1 MYTRLKH
8 IPQLGVWALIVAKS
22 AFAQNDNSAG
32 DDGTI
37 VLEDILVVGKH
48 ASLASAQEIKR
59 DKMEIVDSV
68 VADDINKLPDINVT
82 DALSRITGVQILRDR
97 GEGAGVAIRG
107 LTQME
112 TLLNGREVF
121 TAGSGRTLDFADI
134 PSEML
139 AGIDVYKTS
148 SANHIEGGVGG
159 TIDLRTHRPFD
170 FKGRQ
175 LLGSARVIHGNLV
188 DKEEPQ
194 FSTLLSDRWQTEGF
208 GEFGA
213 LVNFAYQRRAWQEDQ
228 KSAGNP
234 VALSYIIPGQAVIV
248 PNGTS
253 ESSSLGHRERT
264 AGSLV
269 LQWRPS
275 DGLELYAEGH
285 YAEFKTI
292 QNTYQMNVIP
302 YDPKAR
308 SFPTFAAGSATLFPG
323 TNDLQSI
330 RWTNAPISILSF
342 ARDTVDRTQQAA
354 VGGSWTKD
362 ALTLKT
368 DLSYTKSFNN
378 LFFSGPVFS
387 GTAAIFNQNLSGP
400 IPATSIGGTDLLN
413 PANFQYAS
421 LAYRTRPFN
430 GELSTAQLEG
440 DYELSGGFIKSVS
453 AGFRYAKRRAGNAP
467 GLIFA
472 DTAVS
477 GISAADKSGYVMT
490 NPVDDFL
497 GGEGSSIGSYMV
509 GNLDFAR
516 DAAGLRNAFGITAPI
531 PSAGNPLSVWGISE
545 ETQAGYLMSKFEA
558 KSFPLDGNIGLR
570 AVRTLESVTG
580 SRSAPSSGTVL
591 PINIDS
597 TDIDYLP
604 SLNLRYQL
612 VKDLYLRAGFSKTI
626 TRQNFDQLSPSL
638 TLIRNTVNPSLNQG
652 GAGNPELKP
661 IRSDNLDLAVEKYFN
676 PTTSV
681 YITGFLK
688 QVDGFVTTV
697 SNPEVH
703 DGFTYQVSRP
713 QNGTDATINGFET
726 GYQQFYDFLPSWF
739 SGLGMQAN
747 YTYIDSETPSSILGQ
762 NVPLQNLSKHSYN
775 LVGMY
780 EKGPFSARV
789 AYNWRDTF
797 LSGISNIVGVG
808 ALPVYTHGYGWLDAS
823 VGYRVNDHFSFT
835 VEGMNLLN
843 TLRRSYYGVETRP
856 QSVWVNDTQ
865 VGATMT
871 VRF

>member
-1 MYTRLKH
+1 MWF
-8 IPQLGVWALIVAKS
+8 GVWALIAVKPVS
-22 AFAQNDNSAG
+22 AFAQNERSAA
-32 DDGTI
+32 DAETI
-37 VLEDILVVGKH
+37 VLEDILVVGKR

-59 DKMEIVDSV
+59 DKLEIVDSV

-97 GEGAGVAIRG
+97 GEGSGVAIRG

-159 TIDLRTHRPFD
+159 TVDLRTHRPFD
-170 FKGRQ
+170 FQGRQ
-175 LLGSARVIHGNLV
+175 LLGSARVIHGDLV
-188 DKEEPQ
+188 DKQEPQ
-194 FSTLLSDRWQTEGF
+194 FSTLLSDRWKTESF

-213 LVNFAYQRRAWQEDQ
+213 LVNFAYQRRAWREDQ

-234 VALSYIIPGQAVIV
+234 VARTNIIPGQTVIV

-253 ESSSLGHRERT
+253 ETSSLGHRERT

-269 LQWRPS
+269 LQWRPA
-275 DGLELYAEGH
+275 DTLELYAEGN

-292 QNTYQMNVIP
+292 QDSYQINVTP
-302 YDPKAR
+302 
-308 SFPTFAAGSATLFPG
+308 SSTFVAGSPKLFPG
-323 TNDLQSI
+323 SNDLQSI
-330 RWTNAPISILSF
+330 SWTNAPISILSF

-354 VGGSWTKD
+354 VGGSWNKD
-362 ALTLKT
+362 ALTLKA

-387 GTAAIFNQNLSGP
+387 GRAATFTQDLSGQVP
-400 IPATSIGGTDLLN
+400 STSIGGTDLLN

-421 LAYRTRPFN
+421 MAYRTRPFTGN
-430 GELSTAQLEG
+430 LSTAQLDG
-440 DYELSGGFIKSVS
+440 DYAFTNGFIKSVS
-453 AGFRYAKRRAGNAP
+453 AGFRYAKRNAGNAP

-472 DTAVS
+472 DAPVT
-477 GISAADKSGYVMT
+477 GISAADRPGYVMS
-490 NPVDDFL
+490 NPAGNFL
-497 GGEGSSIGSYMV
+497 GGEGSSIGNYMV
-509 GNLDFAR
+509 GNLDSAR
-516 DAAGLRNAFGITAPI
+516 DATALRNAFGITAPI
-531 PSAGNPLSVWGISE
+531 PTAGNPLGVWSISE
-545 ETQAGYLMSKFEA
+545 ETLAGYLMSKFEA
-558 KSFPLDGNIGLR
+558 TGFPLDGNIGLR
-570 AVRTLESVTG
+570 AVQTLESVTG
-580 SRSAPSSGTVL
+580 SQSVPSSGAVL
-591 PINIDS
+591 PININS

-612 VKDLYLRAGFSKTI
+612 VKDLYLRAGVSKSI
-626 TRQNFDQLSPSL
+626 IRQNFDQLSPSL
-638 TLIRNTVNPSLNQG
+638 TLIRNTVTPSLNQG

-661 IRSDNLDLAVEKYFN
+661 IRSDNVDLAVEKYFDS
-676 PTTSV
+676 TTSV

-697 SNPEVH
+697 SNPEIH
-703 DGFTYQVSRP
+703 DGLTYQVSRP
-713 QNGTDATINGFET
+713 QNSAASTIKGFEL
-726 GYQQFYDFLPSWF
+726 GYQQFYDFLPDLLKGF
-739 SGLGMQAN
+739 GMQAN
-747 YTYIDSETPSSILGQ
+747 YTYIDSETPSSVLGQ
-762 NVPLQNLSKHSYN
+762 KVPLQNLSKHSYN
-775 LVGMY
+775 LIGMY

-797 LSGISNIVGVG
+797 LSGITNIVGVG
-808 ALPVYTHGYGWLDAS
+808 ALPVYTRSYGWLDAS
-823 VGYRVNDHFSFT
+823 VGYRINEHFSFT
-835 VEGMNLLN
+835 IEGMNLLN
-843 TLRRSYYGVETRP
+843 TLRSSYYGEETRP

-871 VRF
+871 VKF

>member
-1 MYTRLKH
+1 MDTKLKPLPRLA
-8 IPQLGVWALIVAKS
+8 VWSLIVANS
-22 AFAQNDNSAG
+22 TSVFARTDGSGDNANAITL
-32 DDGTI
+32 DN
-37 VLEDILVVGKH
+37 ILVVGKR

-82 DALSRITGVQILRDR
+82 DALSRVTGVQILRDR

-121 TAGSGRTLDFADI
+121 TAGSGRNLDFADI

-139 AGIDVYKTS
+139 AGLDVYKTS

-159 TIDLRTHRPFD
+159 MVDLRTHRPFD
-170 FKGRQ
+170 FDGRQ
-175 LLGSARVIHGNLV
+175 LFGSARVIHGDLV
-188 DKEEPQ
+188 DKQEPQ
-194 FSTLLSDRWQTEGF
+194 FSTLLSDRWQTENL

-213 LVNFAYQRRAWQEDQ
+213 LVNFAYQRRAWREDQ

-234 VALSYIIPGQAVIV
+234 VVRGNIIPGQSVIM

-253 ESSSLGHRERT
+253 ETSSLGHRERT

-275 DGLELYAEGH
+275 DTLELYAEGN

-292 QNTYQMNVIP
+292 QNSYQINVTP
-302 YDPKAR
+302 
-308 SFPTFAAGSATLFPG
+308 SSTVVAGSPRLFPG
-323 TNDLQSI
+323 TNDLQSAG
-330 RWTNAPISILSF
+330 WTNAPISILSF

-354 VGGSWTKD
+354 VGGSWSKD

-387 GTAAIFNQNLSGP
+387 GTAATFNQDLSGQVP
-400 IPATSIGGTDLLN
+400 TTSISGTDLLN
-413 PANFQYAS
+413 PANFKYAS
-421 LAYRTRPFN
+421 MMYRTLPFAGN
-430 GELSTAQLEG
+430 LSAAKLDG

-453 AGFRYAKRRAGNAP
+453 AGFRYAKRNAGNAP

-472 DTAVS
+472 DAPVT
-477 GISAADKSGYVMT
+477 GISAADKPGYIMA
-490 NPVDDFL
+490 NPVDNFL
-497 GGEGSSIGSYMV
+497 GGEGGSIGNYLV
-509 GNLDFAR
+509 GNLDAAH
-516 DAAGLRNAFGITAPI
+516 DANALRTAFGITAPI
-531 PSAGNPLSVWGISE
+531 PAAGSPLGVWGISE
-545 ETQAGYLMSKFEA
+545 ETQAGYLKSEFEA

-570 AVRTLESVTG
+570 AVQTVEQVTG
-580 SRSAPSSGTVL
+580 SQSAPSSGTVQ
-591 PINIDS
+591 PININS
-597 TDIDYLP
+597 TDMDYLP

-612 VKDLYLRAGFSKTI
+612 LKGLYLRAGLSKTL

-638 TLIRNTVNPSLNQG
+638 TLIRNTVTPSLNQG
-652 GAGNPELKP
+652 RAGNPALKP

-688 QVDGFVTTV
+688 QVDGFITTV
-697 SNPEVH
+697 SSPEVH

-713 QNGTDATINGFET
+713 QNGATATINGFEV
-726 GYQQFYDFLPSWF
+726 GYQQFYDFLPSWL
-739 SGLGMQAN
+739 SGFGTQAN

-762 NVPLQNLSKHSYN
+762 KVPLQNLSKHSYN

-780 EKGPFSARV
+780 ERGPFSARI

-797 LSGISNIVGVG
+797 LSGITNVVGVG
-808 ALPVYTHGYGWLDAS
+808 ALPAYTRGYGWLDAS
-823 VGYRVNDHFSFT
+823 VGYRINDHFAFT
-835 VEGMNLLN
+835 IEGMNLLN
-843 TLRRSYYGVETRP
+843 TLRSSYYGVETRP
-856 QSVWVNDTQ
+856 QNVWVNDTQ

>member
-1 MYTRLKH
+1 M
-8 IPQLGVWALIVAKS
+8 AAES
-22 AFAQNDNSAG
+22 AASFAQTDNSGVDAETIAL
-32 DDGTI
+32 DDM
-37 VLEDILVVGKH
+37 VVTGKR

-68 VADDINKLPDINVT
+68 VADDIHKLPDINVT

-112 TLLNGREVF
+112 TLLNGREIF

-148 SANHIEGGVGG
+148 SSNHIEGGVGG
-159 TIDLRTHRPFD
+159 MVDLRTHRPFD
-170 FKGRQ
+170 FDGRQ
-175 LLGSARVIHGNLV
+175 LLGSARVIHGDLV
-188 DKEEPQ
+188 DEQEPQ
-194 FSTLLSDRWQTEGF
+194 FSTLLSDRWQSENF

-213 LVNFAYQRRAWQEDQ
+213 LVNFAYQRRAWREDQ
-228 KSAGNP
+228 KSTGNP
-234 VALSYIIPGQAVIV
+234 VANSNIVPGQTVIA

-253 ESSSLGHRERT
+253 ETSSLGHRERT

-269 LQWRPS
+269 LQWRPT
-275 DGLELYAEGH
+275 DILEFYAEGN

-292 QNTYQMNVIP
+292 QDSYQINVTP
-302 YDPKAR
+302 
-308 SFPTFAAGSATLFPG
+308 SSTFVPGSPRLFSG

-330 RWTNAPISILSF
+330 SWTNAPISILSF

-354 VGGSWTKD
+354 VGGSWSKD

-378 LFFSGPVFS
+378 LFFSGPVLS
-387 GTAAIFNQNLSGP
+387 GTAATFNQDLSGS
-400 IPATSIGGTDLLN
+400 IPSTGIVGTDLLN

-430 GELSTAQLEG
+430 GDLTTAQLDG
-440 DYELSGGFIKSVS
+440 DYALSGSFIKSVS
-453 AGFRYAKRRAGNAP
+453 AGFRYAKRGASNAP

-472 DTAVS
+472 DAPVS
-477 GISAADKSGYVMT
+477 GISAADKPGYVMPKPAG
-490 NPVDDFL
+490 NFL
-497 GGEGSSIGSYMV
+497 GGEGSSIDNYMV
-509 GNLDFAR
+509 GSLDSAR
-516 DAAGLRNAFGITAPI
+516 DAAALRNTFGITAPI
-531 PSAGNPLSVWGISE
+531 PVAGNPLSVWDISE

-558 KSFPLDGNIGLR
+558 TGLPLDGNIGLR
-570 AVRTLESVTG
+570 IVQTSESVSG
-580 SRSAPSSGTVL
+580 SQSAPSTGSVL

-597 TDIDYLP
+597 IDIDYLP
-604 SLNLRYQL
+604 SMNLRYQL
-612 VKDLYLRAGFSKTI
+612 LDGLYLRSGLSKTI

-638 TLIRNTVNPSLNQG
+638 TLIRNTINPSLNQG
-652 GAGNPELKP
+652 SAGNPELKP
-661 IRSDNLDLAVEKYFN
+661 IRSDNFDLAVEKYFN

-681 YITGFLK
+681 YVTGFMK

-713 QNGTDATINGFET
+713 QNGAAGTINGFEV
-726 GYQQFYDFLPSWF
+726 GYQQFYDFLPSWL
-739 SGLGMQAN
+739 SGFGMQAN
-747 YTYIDSETPSSILGQ
+747 YTHIDSETPSSVLGQ
-762 NVPLQNLSKHSYN
+762 KVPLQNLSKHSYN
-775 LVGMY
+775 LIGMY
-780 EKGPFSARV
+780 EKGPLSARI

-808 ALPVYTHGYGWLDAS
+808 ALPLYTNSYGWLDAS
-823 VGYRVNDHFSFT
+823 VGYRINEHFSFT
-835 VEGMNLLN
+835 LEGMNLLN
-843 TLRRSYYGVETRP
+843 TLRSSYFGAETRP

>member
-1 MYTRLKH
+1 MDTKLKPLPRLA
-8 IPQLGVWALIVAKS
+8 VWSLIVANS
-22 AFAQNDNSAG
+22 TSVFARTDGSGDNA
-32 DDGTI
+32 DTI
-37 VLEDILVVGKH
+37 ALDNILVVGKR

-82 DALSRITGVQILRDR
+82 DALSRVTGVQILRDR

-121 TAGSGRTLDFADI
+121 TAGSGRNLDFADI

-139 AGIDVYKTS
+139 AGLDVYKTS

-159 TIDLRTHRPFD
+159 MVDLRTHRPFD
-170 FKGRQ
+170 FDGRQ
-175 LLGSARVIHGNLV
+175 LFGSARVIHGDLV
-188 DKEEPQ
+188 DKQEPQ
-194 FSTLLSDRWQTEGF
+194 FSTLLSDRWQTENL

-213 LVNFAYQRRAWQEDQ
+213 LVNFAYQRRAWREDQ

-234 VALSYIIPGQAVIV
+234 VVRGNIIPGQSVIM

-253 ESSSLGHRERT
+253 ETSSLGHRERT

-275 DGLELYAEGH
+275 DTLELYAEGN

-292 QNTYQMNVIP
+292 QNSYQINVTP
-302 YDPKAR
+302 
-308 SFPTFAAGSATLFPG
+308 SSTVVAGSPRLFPG
-323 TNDLQSI
+323 TNDLQSAG
-330 RWTNAPISILSF
+330 WTNAPISILSF
-342 ARDTVDRTQQAA
+342 ARDTVDRTRQAA
-354 VGGSWTKD
+354 VGGSWSKD

-387 GTAAIFNQNLSGP
+387 GTAATFNQDLSGQVP
-400 IPATSIGGTDLLN
+400 TTSISGTDLLN
-413 PANFQYAS
+413 PANFKYAS
-421 LAYRTRPFN
+421 MMYRTLPFAGN
-430 GELSTAQLEG
+430 LSAAKLDG
-440 DYELSGGFIKSVS
+440 DYELSGGFIKSIS
-453 AGFRYAKRRAGNAP
+453 AGFRYAKRNAGNAP

-472 DTAVS
+472 DAPVT
-477 GISAADKSGYVMT
+477 GISAADKPSYIMA
-490 NPVDDFL
+490 NPAENFL
-497 GGEGSSIGSYMV
+497 GGEGGSIGNYLV
-509 GNLDFAR
+509 GNLDAAR
-516 DAAGLRNAFGITAPI
+516 DANALRNAFGITAPI
-531 PSAGNPLSVWGISE
+531 PAAGNPLGVWGISE
-545 ETQAGYLMSKFEA
+545 ETQAGYLKSEFEA

-570 AVRTLESVTG
+570 AVQTVEQVTG
-580 SRSAPSSGTVL
+580 SQSAPSSGTVQ
-591 PINIDS
+591 PININS
-597 TDIDYLP
+597 TDMDYLP

-612 VKDLYLRAGFSKTI
+612 LKGLYLRAGLSKTL

-638 TLIRNTVNPSLNQG
+638 TLIRNTVTPSLNQG
-652 GAGNPELKP
+652 RAGNPALKP

-688 QVDGFVTTV
+688 QVDGFITTV
-697 SNPEVH
+697 SSPEVH

-713 QNGTDATINGFET
+713 QNGATATINGFEV
-726 GYQQFYDFLPSWF
+726 GYQQFYDFLPSWL
-739 SGLGMQAN
+739 SGFGTQAN

-762 NVPLQNLSKHSYN
+762 KVPLQNLSKHSYN

-780 EKGPFSARV
+780 ERGPFSARI

-797 LSGISNIVGVG
+797 LSGITNVVGVG
-808 ALPVYTHGYGWLDAS
+808 ALPAYTRGYGWLDAS
-823 VGYRVNDHFSFT
+823 VGYRINDHFAFT
-835 VEGMNLLN
+835 IEGMNLLN
-843 TLRRSYYGVETRP
+843 TLRSSYYGVETRP
-856 QSVWVNDTQ
+856 QNVWVNDTQ

>member
-1 MYTRLKH
+1 MHTRLKH
-8 IPQLGVWALIVAKS
+8 LSRLGIWALIAVKPVS
-22 AFAQNDNSAG
+22 AFAQNDSSGVDTGA
-32 DDGTI
+32 I
-37 VLEDILVVGKH
+37 VLKDILVVGKR
-48 ASLASAQEIKR
+48 AGLASAQEIKR

-121 TAGSGRTLDFADI
+121 TAGSGRNLDFADI

-159 TIDLRTHRPFD
+159 TVDLRTHRPFD
-170 FKGRQ
+170 FQGRQ
-175 LLGSARVIHGNLV
+175 LFGSARVIHGDLV
-188 DKEEPQ
+188 DDQEPQ
-194 FSTLLSDRWQTEGF
+194 FSTLLSDRWQTESF

-213 LVNFAYQRRAWQEDQ
+213 LVNFAYQRRAWREDQ
-228 KSAGNP
+228 KSTGNP
-234 VALSYIIPGQAVIV
+234 VARTDIIPGQTVIA

-253 ESSSLGHRERT
+253 ETTSLGLRERT

-275 DGLELYAEGH
+275 DSIELYAEGN

-292 QNTYQMNVIP
+292 QDSYQINVTP
-302 YDPKAR
+302 
-308 SFPTFAAGSATLFPG
+308 SSTFVAGSPRLFPG

-330 RWTNAPISILSF
+330 SWTNAPLSILSF

-354 VGGSWTKD
+354 VGGKWNKD
-362 ALTLKT
+362 ALTLKA

-387 GTAAIFNQNLSGP
+387 GKAATFSQDLSGQ
-400 IPATSIGGTDLLN
+400 IPATSIGGINLLD

-421 LAYRTRPFN
+421 MAYRSRPFA
-430 GELSTAQLEG
+430 GDLSTAQLDG
-440 DYELSGGFIKSVS
+440 DYTLSSSFIKSVS
-453 AGFRYAKRRAGNAP
+453 AGIRYAKRSAGNAP

-472 DTAVS
+472 DAPLT
-477 GISAADKSGYVMT
+477 GISAADKTGYVMS
-490 NPVDDFL
+490 NPAQDFL
-497 GGEGSSIGSYMV
+497 GGESSSIGNYMV
-509 GNLDFAR
+509 GNLDSAR

-531 PSAGNPLSVWGISE
+531 PSAGSPLGVWGISE

-558 KSFPLDGNIGLR
+558 TGFPLDGNVGLR

-580 SRSAPSSGTVL
+580 SQSAPSTGAVL

-612 VKDLYLRAGFSKTI
+612 MKGLYLRGGVSKSI

-638 TLIRNTVNPSLNQG
+638 TLIRNTVTPSLNQG
-652 GAGNPELKP
+652 SSGNPQLKP
-661 IRSDNLDLAVEKYFN
+661 IRSDNFDLAVEKYFN

-681 YITGFLK
+681 YATGFLK

-703 DGFTYQVSRP
+703 DGLTYQVSRP
-713 QNGTDATINGFET
+713 QNGTAATIDGFEV
-726 GYQQFYDFLPSWF
+726 GYQQFYDFLPSWL
-739 SGLGMQAN
+739 SGFGTQAN
-747 YTYIDSETPSSILGQ
+747 YTYIDSETPSSVLGQ
-762 NVPLQNLSKHSYN
+762 KVPLQNLSKHSYN

-797 LSGISNIVGVG
+797 LSGVTNIVGVG
-808 ALPVYTHGYGWLDAS
+808 ALPIYTRGYGWLDAS
-823 VGYRVNDHFSFT
+823 VGYRINDHFSFT
-835 VEGMNLLN
+835 IEGMNLLN
-843 TLRRSYYGVETRP
+843 TLRSSYYGVETRP

>member
-1 MYTRLKH
+1 MHTRLKYLSR
-8 IPQLGVWALIVAKS
+8 LGVWALIAAES
-22 AFAQNDNSAG
+22 ASSFAQSDSSGAYAG
-32 DDGTI
+32 TVALKDI
-37 VLEDILVVGKH
+37 VVVGKRG
-48 ASLASAQEIKR
+48 SLASAQEIKR

-82 DALSRITGVQILRDR
+82 DVLSRVTGVQILRDR
-97 GEGAGVAIRG
+97 GEGSGVAIRG

-139 AGIDVYKTS
+139 AGLDIYKTS
-148 SANHIEGGVGG
+148 SAGHIEGGVGG
-159 TIDLRTHRPFD
+159 TVDLRTHRPFD
-170 FKGRQ
+170 FQDRQ
-175 LLGSARVIHGNLV
+175 LLGSVRGIHGDLV
-188 DKEEPQ
+188 DDQEPQ
-194 FSTLLSDRWQTEGF
+194 FSTLLSDRWQTESL

-213 LVNFAYQRRAWQEDQ
+213 LVNFAYQRRAWREDQ
-228 KSAGNP
+228 KSTGNP
-234 VALSYIIPGQAVIV
+234 IARSNIIPGQTVIV

-253 ESSSLGHRERT
+253 ETTSLGHRERT

-275 DGLELYAEGH
+275 DSLEFYAEGN

-292 QNTYQMNVIP
+292 QNSYQINVTPSSI
-302 YDPKAR
+302 
-308 SFPTFAAGSATLFPG
+308 FVAGSPRLFPG

-330 RWTNAPISILSF
+330 GWTNAPVSILSF
-342 ARDTVDRTQQAA
+342 ARDTVDRTRQAA
-354 VGGSWTKD
+354 VGGSWNKD
-362 ALTLKT
+362 ALTVKA

-387 GTAAIFNQNLSGP
+387 GTVATFNQELSESVP
-400 IPATSIGGTDLLN
+400 TTSIGGTNLLN

-421 LAYRTRPFN
+421 MAYRTRPFN
-430 GELSTAQLEG
+430 GDLSTAKLDG
-440 DYELSGGFIKSVS
+440 DYQLSGGFIKSVS
-453 AGFRYAKRRAGNAP
+453 AGFRYAQRSAGNNP
-467 GLIFA
+467 GLILA
-472 DTAVS
+472 DSAVS
-477 GISAADKSGYVMT
+477 GISAADKAGYVMS
-490 NPVDDFL
+490 NPADNFL
-497 GGEGSSIGSYMV
+497 GGAGSSIGSYMV
-509 GNLDFAR
+509 GNLDSAR
-516 DAAGLRNAFGITAPI
+516 DAVRLRNTFGITAPI
-531 PSAGNPLSVWGISE
+531 PVAGNPLSVWAISE

-558 KSFPLDGNIGLR
+558 ARLPFDGNIGLR
-570 AVRTLESVTG
+570 AVRTLELVTG
-580 SRSAPSSGTVL
+580 SQSEPSSGAVL

-612 VKDLYLRAGFSKTI
+612 IEGLYLRAGVSKTI

-638 TLIRNTVNPSLNQG
+638 TLIRNTVTPSLNQG
-652 GAGNPELKP
+652 SAGNPELKP

-676 PTTSV
+676 STTSV

-688 QVDGFVTTV
+688 QVDGFVSTV

-713 QNGTDATINGFET
+713 QNGAAATINGFEV
-726 GYQQFYDFLPSWF
+726 GYQQFYDFLPSWL
-739 SGLGMQAN
+739 SGFGIQAN
-747 YTYIDSETPSSILGQ
+747 YTFIDSEMNSSVLGQ
-762 NVPLQNLSKHSYN
+762 KVPLQNLSKHSYN
-775 LVGMY
+775 LIGMY

-797 LSGISNIVGVG
+797 LSGVANIVGVG
-808 ALPVYTHGYGWLDAS
+808 ALPIYTRGYGWLDAS
-823 VGYRVNDHFSFT
+823 IGYRINDHFSFT
-835 VEGMNLLN
+835 IEGMNLLS
-843 TLRRSYYGVETRP
+843 TLRSSYYGVETRP

>member
-1 MYTRLKH
+1 MHTRLKH
-8 IPQLGVWALIVAKS
+8 ISRLGVWALLVTKS
-22 AFAQNDNSAG
+22 APAFAQNDSS
-32 DDGTI
+32 DVDTGT
-37 VLEDILVVGKH
+37 VALEDIQVVGKR

-112 TLLNGREVF
+112 TLLNGREIF

-139 AGIDVYKTS
+139 AGIDIYKTS
-148 SANHIEGGVGG
+148 SASHIEGGVGG
-159 TIDLRTHRPFD
+159 TVDLRTHRPFD
-170 FKGRQ
+170 FEDRQ
-175 LLGSARVIHGNLV
+175 LLGTVRGIYGDLV
-188 DKEEPQ
+188 DKQEPQ
-194 FSTLLSDRWQTEGF
+194 FSTLLSDRWRTESF

-213 LVNFAYQRRAWQEDQ
+213 LVNFAYQRRAWREDQ
-228 KSAGNP
+228 KSAGTP
-234 VALSYIIPGQAVIV
+234 VARNNVIPGQAVIV

-253 ESSSLGHRERT
+253 ETSSLGHRERT

-275 DGLELYAEGH
+275 DTLELYAEGN

-292 QNTYQMNVIP
+292 QDSYQINVTP
-302 YDPKAR
+302 
-308 SFPTFAAGSATLFPG
+308 SSTFVAGSPRLFPG
-323 TNDLQSI
+323 TSDLQSI
-330 RWTNAPISILSF
+330 SWTNAPISILSF

-354 VGGSWTKD
+354 VGGSWNKD
-362 ALTLKT
+362 ALTLKA

-387 GTAAIFNQNLSGP
+387 GTAATFNQDLSGAV
-400 IPATSIGGTDLLN
+400 PATRIGGTDLLN

-421 LAYRTRPFN
+421 MAYRTRPFN
-430 GELSTAQLEG
+430 GDLSTAQLDG
-440 DYELSGGFIKSVS
+440 DYALSGGFIKSVS
-453 AGFRYAKRRAGNAP
+453 AGFRYAKRSAGNAP

-472 DTAVS
+472 DAAVT
-477 GISAADKSGYVMT
+477 GISAADRPGSVMA
-490 NPVDDFL
+490 NPADDFL
-497 GGEGSSIGSYMV
+497 GGEGNSIGSYMV
-509 GNLDFAR
+509 GNLDSAR
-516 DAAGLRNAFGITAPI
+516 GAVGLRNAFGITAPI
-531 PSAGNPLSVWGISE
+531 PAAGNPLGVWGISE
-545 ETQAGYLMSKFEA
+545 ETQSGYLMSKFEA
-558 KSFPLDGNIGLR
+558 KSLPLDGNIGLR
-570 AVRTLESVTG
+570 AVQTLDTVTG
-580 SRSAPSSGTVL
+580 SQSVPSSGAVQ
-591 PINIDS
+591 PINIDN

-612 VKDLYLRAGFSKTI
+612 LKDLYLRAGVSKTI
-626 TRQNFDQLSPSL
+626 TRQNFDKLSPSL
-638 TLIRNTVNPSLNQG
+638 TLVRNTVTPSLNQG
-652 GAGNPELKP
+652 SAGNPELKP

-681 YITGFLK
+681 YLTGFLK
-688 QVDGFVTTV
+688 QVDGFETTI

-713 QNGTDATINGFET
+713 QNGAAATINGFEV
-726 GYQQFYDFLPSWF
+726 GYQQFYDFLPSWL
-739 SGLGMQAN
+739 SGFGAQAN
-747 YTYIDSETPSSILGQ
+747 YTYIDSETPSTILGQ

-775 LVGMY
+775 LIGMY

-797 LSGISNIVGVG
+797 LSEIRNIVGVG
-808 ALPVYTHGYGWLDAS
+808 ALPIYTNSYGWLDAS
-823 VGYRVNDHFSFT
+823 VGYRINDHFTFT
-835 VEGMNLLN
+835 IEGMNLLN
-843 TLRRSYYGVETRP
+843 TLRSSYYGVETRP